1 MNQVIRYGSVQ
12 AIPIYN
18 CSAHTPEEW
27 TKRDGVSRPILG
39 ITEASLGILINI
51 CYIPILF
58 VMLEKEHFK
67 ISCYKIM
74 SFLAII
80 DMLSIVVDC
89 IITGWLAYQGAV
101 FCSYPTLIY
110 FSGMSGTGLW
120 CCTCV
125 TALILIVNRIF
136 DLLVP
141 RARIFFFEGNRT
153 FLVILGAVLYTLYY
167 VFCNTP
173 SLFTSKF
180 HSWFFTPMIF
190 EGRDMDY
197 ENVPMFFN
205 NIGVVFVTCLL
216 YILFC
221 FVLGAKL
228 KNVSTGSESR
238 SASIQIFFQSAMIC
252 AFNLM
257 ASLIYISMNYI
268 EVPFWLIILGQF
280 SWQLGN
286 SAPVFIYM
294 KFNKTLRNGVL
305 KNLGIKVHFCSCQF
319 SDSSSH
325 F

>member
-18 CSAHTPEEW
+18 CSGHTPEEW

-74 SFLAII
+74 SFLAIA

-89 IITGWLAYQGAV
+89 IITGWLSYQGAV

-110 FSGMSGTGLW
+110 FSRMSGTGLW

-125 TALILIVNRIF
+125 TAFILITNRLF

-153 FLVILGAVLYTLYY
+153 FLVIRAAILYSLYF
-167 VFCNTP
+167 VFGYP
-173 SLFTSKF
+173 
-180 HSWFFTPMIF
+180 P
-190 EGRDMDY
+190 
-197 ENVPMFFN
+197 
-205 NIGVVFVTCLL
+205 CLL
-216 YILFC
+216 PLNFMPG
-221 FVLGAKL
+221 FL
-228 KNVSTGSESR
+228 
-238 SASIQIFFQSAMIC
+238 IQ
-252 AFNLM
+252 
-257 ASLIYISMNYI
+257 
-268 EVPFWLIILGQF
+268 
-280 SWQLGN
+280 
-286 SAPVFIYM
+286 
-294 KFNKTLRNGVL
+294 
-305 KNLGIKVHFCSCQF
+305 
-319 SDSSSH
+319 
-325 F
+325 